1 MSFEKSV
8 KRLDEIV
15 SLLESGELP
24 LEKAVEL
31 YTEGVAAAAECKKE
45 LNDAKIKLSMI
56 NPETGEIS
64 EITPEKDT
72 QK

>member
-15 SLLESGELP
+15 SLLESGELT

-45 LNDAKIKLSMI
+45 LNEARVKLSII

-64 EITPEKDT
+64 EIPTERDT
-72 QK
+72 

>member
-45 LNDAKIKLSMI
+45 LNEARVKLSII
-56 NPETGEIS
+56 NPETGEIL
-64 EITPEKDT
+64 EIPTERDT
-72 QK
+72 

>member
-45 LNDAKIKLSMI
+45 LNEARVKLSII
-56 NPETGEIS
+56 NLETGEIS
-64 EITPEKDT
+64 EIPTERDT
-72 QK
+72 

>member
-15 SLLESGELP
+15 LLLESGELP

-45 LNDAKIKLSMI
+45 LNEARVKLSII

-64 EITPEKDT
+64 EIPTERDT
-72 QK
+72 